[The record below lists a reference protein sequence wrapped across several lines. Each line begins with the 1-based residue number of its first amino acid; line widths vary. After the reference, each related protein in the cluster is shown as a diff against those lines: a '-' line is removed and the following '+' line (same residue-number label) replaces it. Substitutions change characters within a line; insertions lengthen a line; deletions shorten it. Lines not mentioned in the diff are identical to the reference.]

1 MGIAWY
7 LSTNF
12 MFGNESG
19 TIPFP
24 LHSTWGP
31 QQFAPDGATVAD
43 QICQSVQSTSNLL
56 HLMHDS
62 SPSQEHLMKFPK
74 NLLAKAS
81 TIRNTGQVLEQLPRV
96 ISSLDAYTENSLQSA
111 PQLKTVSQLLSNME
125 NSQLKF
131 AFPAKQLE
139 EQQKDSGEVVGT
151 T

>member
-1 MGIAWY
+1 M
-7 LSTNF
+7 
-12 MFGNESG
+12 
-19 TIPFP
+19 
-24 LHSTWGP
+24 
-31 QQFAPDGATVAD
+31 
-43 QICQSVQSTSNLL
+43 QICQIRPSHLQPPPPACMIPPLL
-56 HLMHDS
+56 
-62 SPSQEHLMKFPK
+62 QEHLMKFPK